1 MSTRGA
7 AGQGPEEQDAGG
19 PGARFLER
27 IGAEVRRR
35 RRGAELTVQALAE
48 RAGISRRMLTLIE
61 QGAANPSLVTVDKI
75 ARALGTDFA
84 ALTAPR
90 DDAPVQVSADPVEV
104 WRGPEGGRALLH
116 IAAAGSG
123 GPELWEWTLLPGE
136 RYDAR
141 PDPPGSQELILV
153 TSGTLELRTA
163 DGTAELPAG
172 ASARL
177 SSDRDYAYAPAGETP
192 AAFVR
197 VVHLGP
203 RPG

>member
-1 MSTRGA
+1 MSTQGGA
-7 AGQGPEEQDAGG
+7 GHDGAGQDPGG

-75 ARALGTDFA
+75 ARALRTDFA

-104 WRGPEGGRALLH
+104 WRGPAGGRALLH
-116 IAAAGSG
+116 IAAAGG
-123 GPELWEWTLLPGE
+123 GPELWEWTLHPGE
-136 RYDAR
+136 RYTAR

-153 TSGTLELRTA
+153 TSGILALHTA
-163 DGTAELPAG
+163 GGTAELPAG
-172 ASARL
+172 TSARL
-177 SSDRDYAYAPAGETP
+177 SSDRDYAYAPAGEAPT
-192 AAFVR
+192 AFTR

-203 RPG
+203 RTG